1 MPFSPAVDI
10 TDTAPGAVP
19 RAAAGDEAGS
29 RPFRHAK
36 LTASRLRR
44 PLATLAVTL
53 GLVDEPVY
61 RDFREYARQHDR
73 TASEIIREAMEDFRS
88 RKIRRPTSLMDI
100 RPVSVGRVLQPFKG
114 SEDMLEE
121 LSRGQSD

>member
-1 MPFSPAVDI
+1 MKII
-10 TDTAPGAVP
+10 TINL
-19 RAAAGDEAGS
+19 S
-29 RPFRHAK
+29 
-36 LTASRLRR
+36 
-44 PLATLAVTL
+44 
-53 GLVDEPVY
+53 EPVY

-88 RKIRRPTSLMDI
+88 RKIHRPTSLKDI
-100 RPVSVGRVLQPFKG
+100 RPVSVGKVLQPFKG